1 MKAAVSRST
10 DLLERLKQAL
20 ITGDIAGIRILTK
33 RALDRGK
40 GPLEVIEGGLVPG
53 MEVVGEKFRCNEY
66 YIPNVL
72 IAAQAMKAAM
82 DLLKP
87 LLAGHRRLFRGVAVI
102 GSVQGDIHDIGKNL
116 VAMMMEGGGFRVV
129 DLGTDVHPEHFMR
142 AVRDEGADLLMM
154 SALISTTMMGMRD
167 VIDSLKAAKLAGRVK
182 AMVGGAPVTAKFA
195 EEIGADGYAPDAVKA
210 VAVARRLVGGR
221 KKAGGGEQWN
231 LTRRGRARG
240 SVRPRKG

>member
-1 MKAAVSRST
+1 MTPAVRQST

-20 ITGDIAGIRILTK
+20 ITGDIPESRALTK
-33 RALDRGK
+33 RALDRGWE
-40 GPLEVIEGGLVPG
+40 PLEVIEEGLLPG

-72 IAAQAMKAAM
+72 IAAQAMKAAVE
-82 DLLKP
+82 LLKP
-87 LLAGHRRLFRGVAVI
+87 LLVGHRRLFRGTAVI

-116 VAMMMEGGGFRVV
+116 VTMMMEGGGFRVV
-129 DLGTDVHPEHFMR
+129 DLGADVHPEQFLK

-154 SALISTTMMGMRD
+154 SALISTTMVGMKD
-167 VIDSLKAAKLAGRVK
+167 VIDSLGAAGLAGRVK

-195 EEIGADGYAPDAVKA
+195 EEIGANGYAPDAMKA
-210 VAVARRLVGGR
+210 VAVARRLVSGR

-231 LTRRGRARG
+231 LTRRGRATG
-240 SVRPRKG
+240 SARPRRG